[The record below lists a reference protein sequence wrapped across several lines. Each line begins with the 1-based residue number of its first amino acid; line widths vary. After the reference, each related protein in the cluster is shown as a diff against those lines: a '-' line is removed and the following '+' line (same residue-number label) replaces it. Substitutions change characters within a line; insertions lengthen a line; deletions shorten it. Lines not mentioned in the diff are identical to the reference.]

1 MEQRQIL
8 PAVFTVADAHSPFPR
23 RPLHRM
29 NPITQ
34 EQYNIYI
41 LAYIAYYPFLC
52 VCASA
57 RDYHQINVIIFFFFL
72 FDLIRWATMWMA
84 SQREVSR
91 WTAGNRFLFLFSL
104 SSICDVVIHVDRSYN
119 EAHYFYTILLIWNPW
134 DHCFTSSSSCR
145 LFMVFMWM
153 ILFFTKDIIRC
164 TRHIYFVIT
173 VWISTFDTFIGIIY
187 SSVCYYRTWIYP
199 VLVGKN

>member
-1 MEQRQIL
+1 MLTHFQLVYVYYYYYCSGDRRSGVEQRQIL

-41 LAYIAYYPFLC
+41 LAYIAYYPFLY

-72 FDLIRWATMWMA
+72 FDLIR
-84 SQREVSR
+84 
-91 WTAGNRFLFLFSL
+91 
-104 SSICDVVIHVDRSYN
+104 
-119 EAHYFYTILLIWNPW
+119 
-134 DHCFTSSSSCR
+134 
-145 LFMVFMWM
+145 
-153 ILFFTKDIIRC
+153 
-164 TRHIYFVIT
+164 
-173 VWISTFDTFIGIIY
+173 
-187 SSVCYYRTWIYP
+187 
-199 VLVGKN
+199 